1 MFLGEDEKS
10 WERRLDLTEGALMA
24 IPPFPKEGEKDGEL
38 VEVSLEALLLNRRG
52 IAEGSSEAV
61 PGRDDRQLFAV
72 EF

>member
-1 MFLGEDEKS
+1 
-10 WERRLDLTEGALMA
+10 MA

-61 PGRDDRQLFAV
+61 PGRDDRQLFTV